1 MTKDFQK
8 RLQVGER
15 VVIFLRLQHT
25 ATHCDTMQL
34 TAHDHRDRHDSGVI
48 YNQENMSTQF
58 SKLTTIPPPL
68 CLNLFRTPLHTTHSL
83 SSASFY
89 IPVHIHAT
97 HRGSVLQNRL
107 KNSSEKKGWSVSK
120 FQMRLGWDWG
130 WSWRNAECCQS
141 MSFESTVRAVLMQIK
156 SLCL

>member
-15 VVIFLRLQHT
+15 VAIFLRLQHT

-34 TAHDHRDRHDSGVI
+34 TAHDHCDRHDSSVI
-48 YNQENMSTQF
+48 SSEKCEYSIFKTDHH
-58 SKLTTIPPPL
+58 PPPPVSQPFPHSIAHHAL
-68 CLNLFRTPLHTTHSL
+68 LVFLLHTFPLYPPPPSL
-83 SSASFY
+83 SSFC

-107 KNSSEKKGWSVSK
+107 KNSSEKKGWSLSK
-120 FQMRLGWDWG
+120 SQMRFGWDWG
-130 WSWRNAECCQS
+130 WS
-141 MSFESTVRAVLMQIK
+141 
-156 SLCL
+156 